1 MIDFDPSRHVYKKW
15 VKMRNKMHFITF
27 CVWYILLYFVFC
39 HILCILFNFKLQAK
53 LLNFI
58 FIEVMWKLNYLRW
71 LNFVQ
76 EKWLRRHFFMSP
88 CNFFFFFKGCG
99 DQRYPK
105 KCESQV
111 EVSCRIIR
119 TWFQEHLQF
128 SWLIRHCWSPKMTN
142 FWSSK

>member
-88 CNFFFFFKGCG
+88 CNFFFFFFRMRWPTFPHKMWVTGRG
-99 DQRYPK
+99 VLQDHK
-105 KCESQV
+105 NM
-111 EVSCRIIR
+111 VSRASSI
-119 TWFQEHLQF
+119 F
-128 SWLIRHCWSPKMTN
+128 MTN
-142 FWSSK
+142 KKLLKSKND